1 MQHNQKGTGVLQWQ
15 IILGT
20 LDLSPQTTL
29 EFHIL
34 RAIDKEGI
42 ISKEALV
49 KKIVSFST
57 FLPENEQV
65 FQIMGT
71 RS

>member
-34 RAIDKEGI
+34 RTIDKEGI
-42 ISKEALV
+42 ISKEALA
-49 KKIVSFST
+49 KKNSELFH
-57 FLPENEQV
+57 LLA
-65 FQIMGT
+65 
-71 RS
+71 